1 MPEYPARGKAYAP
14 KGEEIIGIP
23 RKRETHPIR
32 LIPKPE
38 KWELSVQKHLA
49 HKAGDHLDLRIGD
62 AQEGHA
68 HSWAL
73 RKWPKPGEKVL
84 AIRQPT
90 HSIPY
95 MDWSGVILK
104 GYGAGGVEVADRR
117 AIDVVSAGPEKITFA
132 SGPGELYT
140 LVRTSGRDGKA
151 WLLLNRTPPGPK

>member
-1 MPEYPARGKAYAP
+1 MPEYPVKGKPYAS

-23 RKRETHPIR
+23 QKKVTHPIR

-38 KWELSVQKHLA
+38 KWELSVQKHEA
-49 HKAGDHLDLRIGD
+49 SRAGLHLDLRVGD
-62 AQEGHA
+62 PLEGHA

-90 HSIPY
+90 HSISY

-117 AIDVVSAGPEKITFA
+117 AIDVVSANPDKITFHA
-132 SGPGELYT
+132 GPHEIYS
-140 LVRTSGRDGKA
+140 LVRTSGREGKS